1 MGRRITAELTSGGPF
16 AASERDSLN
25 CFALKANKRFDSRK
39 TVSGQMLALEGYDRG
54 KAPMAND
61 PNASLSRTRK

>member
-16 AASERDSLN
+16 AASERDSE
-25 CFALKANKRFDSRK
+25 RIDSRK